1 MFSADLVAEAVA
13 VTQVIK
19 KLTNAKGRWAV
30 LISVV
35 VSGAVAAIDQARE
48 TQTLNPLTF
57 LGTWLNTLVGSSGG
71 YMVGEDFAHKA
82 GKALA
87 AMKDAISPLTK

>member
-1 MFSADLVAEAVA
+1 MFSADLVGEAVV
-13 VTQVIK
+13 VTEVIK
-19 KLTNAKGRWAV
+19 KLTKAKGRWAV

-35 VSGAVAAIDQARE
+35 VSGAVAAIDQAKE
-48 TQTLNPLTF
+48 TQTLNPLM
-57 LGTWLNTLVGSSGG
+57 LIGTWLNTLVGSSGG

-87 AMKDAISPLTK
+87 AMKDAMSPLAK